1 MNTTLERT
9 IIKNAINKA
18 IDEGEY
24 YTSPFELTNG
34 AKKYVQG
41 VVEAVIKL
49 DNALSENI
57 EDH

>member
-1 MNTTLERT
+1 MNTTLEKT
-9 IIKNAINKA
+9 IIKNAINKV

-24 YTSPFELTNG
+24 YTSPFELTDG

-49 DNALSENI
+49 DNSLSETI
-57 EDH
+57 EEE